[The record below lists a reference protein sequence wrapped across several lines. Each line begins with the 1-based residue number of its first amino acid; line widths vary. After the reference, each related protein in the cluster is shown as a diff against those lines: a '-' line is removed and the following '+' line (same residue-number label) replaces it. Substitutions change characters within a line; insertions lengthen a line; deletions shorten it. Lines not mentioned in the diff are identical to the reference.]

1 MFAAEILGKGYMTWR
16 NYIRDH
22 VTLIQRLFNLV
33 CTRRGTSALYQT
45 IKTQTCSES
54 LLTLLSGSVIGAV
67 CMSYL
72 LFCWQTQVR
81 DPPFISRCANHSL
94 MQIGAAQPLEFVI
107 ALAEDPVRG

>member
-1 MFAAEILGKGYMTWR
+1 MAQLHTGSCHANTETVQLGM
-16 NYIRDH
+16 H
-22 VTLIQRLFNLV
+22 EE
-33 CTRRGTSALYQT
+33 GTSALYQT